1 MGVED
6 RSYCVIRKPSSRRA
20 KLGSGQD
27 RLAPKS
33 CGVRPSATTA
43 HPGMGRGTDTVPQPA
58 PHIMS
63 FWVMSHPLGARV
75 PIQTPAVLSQTEKD
89 TVRRNGLCLDDP
101 PQGAGGSSVGD
112 RTIALRQPG
121 VFR

>member
-20 KLGSGQD
+20 KLAVVKTD
-27 RLAPKS
+27 WLRNLARF
-33 CGVRPSATTA
+33 VRVRRPRV
-43 HPGMGRGTDTVPQPA
+43 PEMGRGTDTVPQPV

-63 FWVMSHPLGARV
+63 FWVMLHPLGASV

-89 TVRRNGLCLDDP
+89 TVRRNGLCLDGLQP
-101 PQGAGGSSVGD
+101 GADGSSVGD
-112 RTIALRQPG
+112 RTIALRQSG
-121 VFR
+121 VLQ

>member
-6 RSYCVIRKPSSRRA
+6 RSYCVIRKPSSGRA
-20 KLGSGQD
+20 KLAVVKTD
-27 RLAPKS
+27 WLRNLARF
-33 CGVRPSATTA
+33 VRVRRPRI
-43 HPGMGRGTDTVPQPA
+43 PELGRGTDTVPQPA

-63 FWVMSHPLGARV
+63 FWVMLHPLGARV

-89 TVRRNGLCLDDP
+89 TVRRNGLCLDGP
-101 PQGAGGSSVGD
+101 PQGAGCSSVGD